1 VARGADHRSRTG
13 GRELLKKT
21 TLVVLAV
28 LASSGPL
35 AAQSV
40 DDVVSR
46 YIQAR
51 GGLSRLHAVQAL
63 RLTGRMTLPDVDAP
77 FVLELKRGSKM
88 RTEFTIEGRK
98 GIQAYD
104 GRSGWSVAPLPG
116 EPPRPL
122 DPGTEREARAQ
133 ADVDLSPLVDSGAKG
148 FTVEL
153 VGREKLSGGETWKL
167 VVRGGGQPDRTL
179 YVDLRS
185 HLVVRTEETRDL
197 DGEDVVFVTEIG
209 DYRTVEG
216 LVYPHRIDVGPKG
229 HPEERQ
235 RLAIETVEVNPPLDD
250 SRFSMPG
257 R

>member
-1 VARGADHRSRTG
+1 V
-13 GRELLKKT
+13 KT
-21 TLVVLAV
+21 VLAV
-28 LASSGPL
+28 LCALASSGVV
-35 AAQSV
+35 AAQTV

-46 YIQAR
+46 YVQAR
-51 GGLSRLHAVQAL
+51 GGLSRLHAVETL

-104 GRSGWSVAPLPG
+104 GQSGWSVAPLPG
-116 EPPRPL
+116 EPARPL
-122 DPGTEREARAQ
+122 DPDTEREARAQ
-133 ADVDLSPLVDSGAKG
+133 ADVDLSPLVDSKAKG

-153 VGREKLSGGETWKL
+153 LGRETLSGGETWKL
-167 VVRGGGQPDRTL
+167 LVRGGGQPVRTL
-179 YVDLRS
+179 YVDVRS

-197 DGEDVVFVTEIG
+197 DGEDVVFATEIG
-209 DYRTVEG
+209 DYRTTDG

-229 HPEERQ
+229 HPEQRQ
-235 RLAIETVEVNPPLDD
+235 RLEIEKVEINPPLDD
-250 SRFSMPG
+250 SLFARPTD